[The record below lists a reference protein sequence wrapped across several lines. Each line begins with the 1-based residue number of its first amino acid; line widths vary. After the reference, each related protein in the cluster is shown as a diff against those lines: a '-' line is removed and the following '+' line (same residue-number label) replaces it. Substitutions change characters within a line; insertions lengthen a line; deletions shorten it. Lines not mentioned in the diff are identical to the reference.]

1 MEQEGM
7 EMEVPQQDY
16 MELQLV
22 EHQAMNEVQ
31 VADEG
36 IDEVQVVDQAMEC
49 EVQTTPTKSV
59 KCAIRKKLTPKK
71 IHFHAM

>member
-1 MEQEGM
+1 
-7 EMEVPQQDY
+7 
-16 MELQLV
+16 V